1 MSDNFTDG
9 SQAPGVRRVNNYE
22 ILDEI
27 GSGGMSRVYRA
38 RRVTDGAV
46 VALKVMSIDNMA
58 PDFEARLRRE
68 PEVQRGIGHENIVR
82 LEESFRERDEF
93 FLAMEFVDGRSLA
106 TMIHAETGPLP
117 FERAR
122 GYFRQVLRAVDHLHR
137 LGIVH
142 RDIKPSNIL
151 VRWDDAVKLADF
163 GIAKFTWQQAQTRTQ
178 RGLGTPEYM
187 SPEQARGKSID
198 IRTDIYSL
206 GITLYEALTARK
218 PFSRDEET
226 PMAYVEVIQEILTK
240 PLPDPRAFQ
249 PALSPDIVRLL
260 MKATAKDPDER
271 FQSCAEFLGALEI
284 VDGNATAP
292 IGAGSPSY
300 SSPTVVGPAEP
311 LLPRRTVEPP
321 RQPAISLPTI
331 TAPGG
336 APPPSAERAPRAYR
350 PEPPPKRSALPW
362 VLLVL
367 LLLGAGGYFGYQAYL
382 RNQAGAGGHLTDA
395 DAMRITKTI
404 AADTKDYQ
412 TSGNAAALAAHYAPT
427 NVEFLNIKKGTRAA
441 IQSDIAKFL
450 ATLVRTDQ
458 YDINVKKARAV
469 NDSTIESEW
478 VITYQRLKN
487 DGTLLRG
494 STSNFIRLK
503 LIDGDWLITNE
514 RANWTQ
520 RNNVPP
526 PKQAAVDTAAA
537 SVDTVR
543 NITDDR
549 PVTPASGVDA
559 VRGFISGVTAG
570 DAESAWDRYAGSALK
585 SSDERSRFIA
595 EFAGRGY
602 EVLEVATQGDDV
614 VARLVREEGRGIQ
627 NVVRVHF
634 RVVDE
639 GGPKI
644 ASLRVNP

>member
-9 SQAPGVRRVNNYE
+9 SQARGVRRVNNYE

-38 RRVTDGAV
+38 RRVSDGAI

-122 GYFRQVLRAVDHLHR
+122 GYFRQILRAVDHLHR

-151 VRWDDAVKLADF
+151 VRWDDVAKLADF

-187 SPEQARGKSID
+187 SPEQARGKAID

-284 VDGNATAP
+284 VDGSATAP
-292 IGAGSPSY
+292 IGAVSPSY

-311 LLPRRTVEPP
+311 VRSRATAEAPRH
-321 RQPAISLPTI
+321 QPDLSSPTI
-331 TAPGG
+331 VAPAG
-336 APPPSAERAPRAYR
+336 PPPSSAGPSPRAYR

-367 LLLGAGGYFGYQAYL
+367 LVLGVGGYFGYQAYL
-382 RNQAGAGGHLTDA
+382 RNQAPTGGHLTDA
-395 DAMRITKTI
+395 DAMRITQTI

-412 TSGNAAALAAHYAPT
+412 TSGNAAALAMHYAPT

-458 YDINVKKARAV
+458 YDIAIKKARAV

-526 PKQAAVDTAAA
+526 PKQPVADSTDA
-537 SVDTVR
+537 DTVR
-543 NITDDR
+543 NIVEQA
-549 PVTPASGVDA
+549 PVAPASGVGA
-559 VRGFISGVTAG
+559 VRGFISGVTSG
-570 DAESAWDRYAGSALK
+570 DAESAWDRYVGSTLK
-585 SSDERSRFIA
+585 GSDERSRFIS
-595 EFAGRGY
+595 EFSGRGY
-602 EVLEVATQGDDV
+602 EVLDVATQGDDV